1 MFVVREPADSDNS
14 TLKRLLEITHDILQ
28 AQELGSAL
36 ESIAAGV
43 ADLFGFKYVTI
54 VASDLPGGE
63 LSRRVLLGY
72 SGDVRDKRIGEH
84 VPRSDILEAL
94 DPEYEVFENCFYIP
108 AEREFPW
115 ARSIYTGDL
124 PQDATRADPSA
135 WHERDSLILVIPDR
149 NGAMLGYMS
158 VDHPINGKVPTRETL
173 REMQLFVNL
182 VGLALVN
189 SRLHVAEIERR
200 QLLEDNTRTQNE
212 FFSMVAHEVR
222 SPLAAIRGATSL
234 LETHFETMKEDRRT
248 ELLKV
253 LSSSTTRLGSIFED
267 FLLLSRMDAGKLTL
281 RLEPVNPLEVAD
293 ESVARMQS
301 EHPERE
307 FRTLSLSPLPMV
319 CADEGRVVQILT
331 NLLSNAAKYSSPGS
345 VVVLEMKPLD
355 DRVRFAVRNE
365 GPGIAPEDREKLFT
379 RFGRLSKSDDSFSTG
394 LGLYICAQLVDAM
407 GGAIGC
413 DSVPNKITTFWF
425 ALPREDAAPQ
435 EEGARQG

>member
-1 MFVVREPADSDNS
+1 MLVQENAAGDGT

-28 AQELGSAL
+28 AQELGPAL
-36 ESIAAGV
+36 ESIAQGV
-43 ADLFGFKYVTI
+43 GDLFGFKYVTI

-63 LSRRVLLGY
+63 MYRRVLLGY
-72 SGDVRDKRIGEH
+72 TNDVLDKRLGEH

-94 DPEYEVFENCFYIP
+94 DPQYEVFENCFYIP

-124 PQDATRADPSA
+124 PQDMPRSDPDA
-135 WHERDSLILVIPDR
+135 WHERDSILLVLPDR

-158 VDHPINGKVPTRETL
+158 VDHPKDGKVPTRETL

-189 SRLHVAEIERR
+189 TRLHFAEIERR
-200 QLLEDNTRTQNE
+200 RLLEENTRTQNE

-234 LETHFETMKEDRRT
+234 LETHFETMKEDRRND
-248 ELLKV
+248 LLKV

-281 RLEPVNPLEVAD
+281 RSEAVNPLDIVH

-301 EHPERE
+301 EHPDRE
-307 FRTLSLSPLPMV
+307 FRTLCISPLPLIL
-319 CADEGRVVQILT
+319 ADEGRVVQILT
-331 NLLSNAAKYSSPGS
+331 NLLSNAAKYSKPGS
-345 VVVLEMKPLD
+345 VIVLEMKPLE
-355 DRVRFAVRNE
+355 DRVTFAVKNE
-365 GPGIAPEDREKLFT
+365 GPGIDPEDREKLFT
-379 RFGRLSKSDDSFSTG
+379 RFGRLSKTDDSFSTG
-394 LGLYICAQLVDAM
+394 LGLYICAQLCAAM
-407 GGAIGC
+407 HGTIGY
-413 DSVPNKITTFWF
+413 DSTPKKITTFWF
-425 ALPREDAAPQ
+425 CLPRADTELERV
-435 EEGARQG
+435 EESG